1 MFNLSLDDADL
12 QGNLR
17 QLSDRQIKWAAK
29 DALDKTAG
37 DVLAGIH
44 ARMDAVF
51 DCPTPFTKRAFVVQ
65 KAHTERLEA
74 VIHERPRN
82 AARDYLKV
90 QEGGGL
96 RPTTGLETVLRSRL
110 AYDGTITAVTPAPFA
125 KLNAYGN
132 WDSGERNKV
141 MSGLKA
147 QRDAWTNTTPAS
159 RRRKRR
165 KAGFFVPKAESRL
178 PKGVWMREADGTI
191 YQILRFTRVVP
202 QYQPRL
208 GFYDGADD
216 AFRLRLPGHLRRE
229 IAARVARLAVKAGS

>member
-1 MFNLSLDDADL
+1 MFHLELDDADL
-12 QGNLR
+12 QANLR
-17 QLSDRQIKWAAK
+17 QLSGHQLKWAAK
-29 DALDKTAG
+29 DALDDTAG

-51 DCPTPFTKRAFVVQ
+51 DRPTPFTKRAFVIQ
-65 KAHTERLEA
+65 KAHTDRLEA
-74 VIHERPRN
+74 VIHERPRH

-90 QEGGGL
+90 QEGGGA

-132 WDSGERNKV
+132 WDAGERNKV
-141 MSGLKA
+141 MSELRA
-147 QRDAWTNTTPAS
+147 QRDAWMNTTVAS
-159 RRRKRR
+159 RKRKRR
-165 KAGFFVPKAESRL
+165 KAGFFVPQADSRL

-208 GFYDGADD
+208 GFYHGADA
-216 AFRLRLPGHLRRE
+216 AFRLRLPVHLRRE
-229 IAARVARLAVKAGS
+229 IETRAARLAAKAGS

>member
-1 MFNLSLDDADL
+1 MLTLNLDDTAL
-12 QGNLR
+12 QANLR
-17 QLSDRQIKWAAK
+17 QLSERQIKWAAK

-37 DVLAGIH
+37 DVLVDIH

-51 DCPTPFTKRAFVVQ
+51 DRPTPFTKRAFVIQ

-82 AARDYLKV
+82 ADRDYLKV
-90 QEGGGL
+90 QEGGGP
-96 RPTTGLETVLRSRL
+96 RPSTGLETVLRSRL

-132 WDSGERNKV
+132 WDAGERNKV

-147 QRDAWTNTTPAS
+147 QRDAWTNTTPSS
-159 RRRKRR
+159 RKRKRR
-165 KAGFFVPKAESRL
+165 KVGFFVPRSDSRL
-178 PKGVWMREADGTI
+178 PAGVWMREQDGTI
-191 YQILRFTRVVP
+191 YQILRFTLSMP

-208 GFYDGADD
+208 GFYDGADE
-216 AFRLRLPGHLRRE
+216 AFNLRLPNHLRRE
-229 IAARVARLAVKAGS
+229 IEARAAKLSGSH